1 MKLPALVVFI
11 STVVTFVLAQGNDD
25 VYDSLEDD
33 LEQILKKH
41 MDQLF
46 VSDDVVNHRDKR

>member
-33 LEQILKKH
+33 LEQILKKP